1 MEAYVRRSHDDD
13 DDMDGAYRHFAF
25 HTFLF
30 NEPIVRRM
38 NVTMRINTETFTKDN
53 FLLFCSRAQLPF
65 SGSFSFGLANTISF
79 CLFLIHII
87 IPYCV
92 NIIRFTYI

>member
-1 MEAYVRRSHDDD
+1 MFVRSYVPRSRD
-13 DDMDGAYRHFAF
+13 DDMGGAYRHFAF

-53 FLLFCSRAQLPF
+53 FLLFALVF
-65 SGSFSFGLANTISF
+65 NF
-79 CLFLIHII
+79 LFL
-87 IPYCV
+87 V
-92 NIIRFTYI
+92 VLVLV